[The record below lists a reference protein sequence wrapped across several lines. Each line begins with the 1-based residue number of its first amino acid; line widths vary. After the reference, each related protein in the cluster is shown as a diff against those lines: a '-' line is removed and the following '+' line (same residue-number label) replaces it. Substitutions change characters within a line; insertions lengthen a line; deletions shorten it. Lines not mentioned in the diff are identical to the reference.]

1 MSIMDLNTFPLQPP
15 KSTEKRLEHFDL
27 PFKADTTTFLY
38 KFVDALTGDAGA
50 GALLK
55 ENLMTRFA
63 VALETIY
70 FSDLDY
76 IFGGMNFLERAD
88 SESYPYEPL
97 EDMLTS
103 DQWDEVA
110 IKDAWYRARIKDFFE
125 AATLGGTPNGI
136 RAAVQAGTSASCEI
150 FEVWRWVDSYGLTQ
164 SLGRAPVTSRS
175 EFVVK
180 PHKSPLH
187 PKQLRLLRQMVSRIA
202 PADTVVTIDPDG
214 LAVNSPVEVQ
224 SASADSS
231 YFEVQK
237 KVTPTP
243 LLEEI
248 PPPELLAIDLRPSED
263 WLFTKS
269 PEIAPYTAF
278 NITQEYGY
286 YYLASGGSRSPIDS
300 VQYSTSTDGGE
311 NFENERSFESVVTG
325 GEFTPWQEYELAD
338 SPDNFPGGRF
348 GVTPSKEPARTSTGA
363 PYNFPYSSQQEYVE
377 ERKADII
384 QRGGQADD
392 TRFRM
397 PLSDSSMDKVTYT
410 PDLAVAYATPA
421 KDSTITSRWTRDDT
435 RKLIRTILNPTQ
447 NGVNIN
453 AGIIL

>member
-1 MSIMDLNTFPLQPP
+1 MTIMDLNTFPLQPP

-50 GALLK
+50 GVLLK
-55 ENLMTRFA
+55 ENLMTRFS

-76 IFGGMNFLERAD
+76 IFGGMNFLERSD
-88 SESYPYEPL
+88 SESYPFDPL
-97 EDMLTS
+97 EDMLNS

-110 IKDAWYRARIKDFFE
+110 VKDSWYRARIRDFFE

-150 FEVWRWVDSYGLTQ
+150 FEVWRWADSYGLTQ

-180 PHKSPLH
+180 PHKAPLH
-187 PKQLRLLRQMVSRIA
+187 PKQLRLLRQMVNRIA
-202 PADTVVTIDPDG
+202 PMDTIVTIDPDG
-214 LAVNSPVEVQ
+214 LAVNSPVEVR

-248 PPPELLAIDLRPSED
+248 PSPELLAIDLRPSED
-263 WLFTKS
+263 WLFTDS

-300 VQYSTSTDGGE
+300 VQYSTSADGGDT
-311 NFENERSFESVVTG
+311 FEREKDFESVVTTG
-325 GEFTPWQEYELAD
+325 GFTAWQEYEKAD
-338 SPDNFPGGRF
+338 SPDNFPGGKF
-348 GVTPSKEPARTSTGA
+348 GITPSQAPARTSTGA
-363 PYNFPYSSQQEYVE
+363 PYNFAYSSQEEYVE
-377 ERKADII
+377 EKMNDVIR
-384 QRGGQADD
+384 RGGQADYN
-392 TRFRM
+392 RFRM

-410 PDLAVAYATPA
+410 PDLAVAYSTPA
-421 KDSTITSRWTRDDT
+421 KDSTITSRWTRSDT
-435 RKLIRTILNPTQ
+435 RKLIRTILNPSQ